1 METKEKTKSYKLK
14 IDCREHDLISLIKE
28 KCNDLSYI
36 EIETGAL
43 EIGDIVF
50 TDGEKEVF
58 IVERKKAKSI
68 FYKILNLGLF
78 WPF

>member
-58 IVERKKAKSI
+58 IVERKKATDLAASI
-68 FYKILNLGLF
+68 KDLSLIHI
-78 WPF
+78 